1 MMRTHTYNRTDSV
14 YRQRGATL
22 VEAAV
27 VFPIFIFAALAV
39 IQIALVFY
47 AKSNINYAAYE
58 AARAGSVDHASVSS
72 ITTAFTN
79 GLVPYYGG
87 GRTETEIRDTL
98 FKISDDMKLLPSPMR
113 VEIISP
119 TKESFEDY
127 SSPKLK
133 AQYKTS
139 ELVIPNVGLDVL
151 TCPRDVSGCKS
162 DPKKNQSGQTLLD
175 ANVLK
180 LRITYGIPKA
190 KQMPLVGRFYTW
202 ALGKLGAGAGDP
214 YKQSLI
220 DAGRIPV
227 VVHTTLRMQS
237 DPIRNSL
244 MISSPGPGN
253 GGKPQ
258 DPGPPPTGDLL
269 PTCGYS
275 DASCSTPPASGGPS
289 TPPACR
295 DGVTLIETAAADVLF
310 DFGKATLDTSGKKM
324 LDDLIAEAKTRSF
337 ESLTLTGYTDPLG
350 DAALNDKLSL
360 DRAKAVR
367 DYLTSHGFPS
377 KPITV
382 VGKGSKDLIKTETD
396 CPPGSN
402 QISCL
407 APDRRVVFTFEKVK
421 G

>member
-1 MMRTHTYNRTDSV
+1 MTRTNKDSRTASAW
-14 YRQRGATL
+14 RQRGATL
-22 VEAAV
+22 VEAAI
-27 VFPIFIFAALAV
+27 VFPIFIFAVLAV

-72 ITTAFTN
+72 ITTAFTK

-87 GRTETEIRDTL
+87 GRTETELKDTIA
-98 FKISDDMKLLPSPMR
+98 KIADELKKVPTPMR

-127 SSPKLK
+127 NSPKLQT
-133 AQYKTS
+133 QYKTS

-151 TCPRDVSGCKS
+151 TCPRDAKGCKS
-162 DPKKNQSGQTLLD
+162 DPKKNKSGQTLLD

-202 ALGKLGAGAGDP
+202 ALGKLGAGVGDP

-253 GGKPQ
+253 GGKPT
-258 DPGPPPTGDLL
+258 DPGPPPKEDPL
-269 PTCGYS
+269 PTCDFS
-275 DASCSTPPASGGPS
+275 DAACSTPPASGGPS

-295 DGVTLIETAAADVLF
+295 DGVTVIETAAADVLF
-310 DFGKATLDTSGKKM
+310 DFGKATLDATGKKV
-324 LDDLIAEAKTRSF
+324 LDDLIVEAKTRSF

-396 CPPGSN
+396 CPSGPK
-402 QISCL
+402 QIACL